1 MMGLLKKTLFALYI
15 IVLVCMGGATIVEKY
30 HGTGYVAGHIYGSW
44 WFSVLWALLAAA
56 AIFYFIKM
64 KVRRCSVVALHL
76 SFVVILAGALVTHV
90 SSKSGRVHLRLGET
104 VGTYMEMGKN
114 DSIVEHKLP
123 FKLRL
128 DAFDI
133 KYHEGTEAESDY
145 ESVFTVIDGDE
156 TLKGRVS
163 MNNIYSY
170 RSVRLYQS
178 SYDGDRRGSVLSM
191 NSDPYGIPVTYTGYA
206 LLFIS
211 LVWMLLDPKG
221 AYRRLLR
228 SDMFR
233 RGAMF
238 LVAVIALSSVAK
250 AAPVLPEETAAK
262 FGELNILYNN
272 RVCPLQTYA
281 IDFTKKLY
289 GKAGYKGYTPEQVL
303 TGFIFWGE
311 EWSREPILKV
321 KSGAMRDAMQL
332 PEYCTVNSFFNDMM
346 GGYIIGPYIQEFY
359 QGQDDAFHK
368 QVADVDS
375 RLMMVMELRRGI
387 PLKIFPFTSGGKTTW
402 YSPTDNVTD
411 TTVDTLHRHYMQNVF
426 SLLYQE
432 VLAGNYGT
440 VNQIVDKMQ
449 KYQVK
454 NAGRSLPSDL
464 QVKAERLYNAVP
476 FATILFIVNL
486 TLGLLMMLFMAASL
500 PKRRLPPCPPEGGRE
515 VLMPIKNQQTV
526 SQIKPHPSSLP
537 PSGGQ
542 GGSSSG
548 QGGLVPANEKS
559 KTSILSKAASILT
572 NPLRGAGGLSFLA
585 LTLCLA
591 LRWIISGTVPMA
603 NGYETMLLMAWL
615 IMLVALLMYRRFR
628 IILAFGFLM
637 SGFFLL
643 VSHIGQMSPQITH
656 IMPVLSSPL
665 LSMHVSV
672 IMMSFALLSFTF
684 ICGLTAIAVR
694 LTGRG
699 HSDERIDNIARL
711 RLLSELFLYPALTT
725 LGFGIFIGAIWANVS
740 WGNYWS
746 WDAKEVWALITFMI
760 YAVAVHRGSV
770 PFLRRDMGYHVFI
783 TLAFLSIVMTYFGV
797 NYFLGGMHSYA

>member
-1 MMGLLKKTLFALYI
+1 MAKSIKYILFALYI
-15 IVLVCMGGATIVEKY
+15 LVLVCMGGATIVEKY
-30 HGTGYVAGHIYGSW
+30 HGTGYVSEHIYGAW
-44 WFSVLWALLAAA
+44 WFSVLWTLLAAA
-56 AIFYFIKM
+56 AIFYFIRM
-64 KVRRCSVVALHL
+64 KVRCFSTVALHL
-76 SFVVILAGALVTHV
+76 SFIVILAGALITHV

-104 VGTYMEMGKN
+104 VDTYMTMGKN
-114 DSIVEHKLP
+114 DNIVEHKLP

-128 DAFDI
+128 DDFDI
-133 KYHEGTEAESDY
+133 KYHEGTEAEADY
-145 ESVFTVIDGDE
+145 ESVFTVSDGDK

-170 RSVRLYQS
+170 RSVRLYQA
-178 SYDGDRRGSVLSM
+178 SYDADRRGSVLAL

-211 LVWMLLDPKG
+211 LVWMLFDPKG

-228 SDMFR
+228 SDVFR
-233 RGAMF
+233 RGTMS
-238 LVAVIALSSVAK
+238 VAALAVLSAGAK
-250 AAPVLPEETAAK
+250 AAPVLPKETAGK

-303 TGFIFWGE
+303 TGFIFWGD

-321 KSGAMRDAMQL
+321 KNGAMREAMQL
-332 PEYCTVNSFFNDMM
+332 PEYCTVSSFFNDMM
-346 GGYIIGPYIQEFY
+346 GGYIIGPYLQEYY
-359 QGQDDAFHK
+359 QGQNDDFHK
-368 QVADVDS
+368 QAADVDS

-402 YSPTDNVTD
+402 YSPTDDVKD
-411 TTVDTLHRHYMQNVF
+411 AAVDSLHRHYMQNVF

-440 VNQIVDKMQ
+440 VNQIVDKMRL
-449 KYQVK
+449 YQTK

-476 FATILFIVNL
+476 FATILFMVNL
-486 TLGLLMMLFMAASL
+486 GLGLLMMLRATLMT
-500 PKRRLPPCPPEGGRE
+500 KRGTAPLPPGGGWSS
-515 VLMPIKNQQTV
+515 VLAHKKSTMKTQSEAAPT
-526 SQIKPHPSSLP
+526 LP
-537 PSGGQ
+537 
-542 GGSSSG
+542 
-548 QGGLVPANEKS
+548 
-559 KTSILSKAASILT
+559 T
-572 NPLRGAGGLSFLA
+572 PLRGAGRLSFLLAGCLSFLA

-615 IMLVALLMYRRFR
+615 IMLVALLMHRRFR

-643 VSHIGQMSPQITH
+643 VSHIGQMNPQITH
-656 IMPVLSSPL
+656 IMPVLASPL
-665 LSMHVSV
+665 LSIHVSV
-672 IMMSFALLSFTF
+672 IMMSFALLSLTF
-684 ICGLTAIAVR
+684 ICSLTAVIRNLA
-694 LTGRG
+694 GRKR
-699 HSDERIDNIARL
+699 STAAKENMASL
-711 RLLSELFLYPALTT
+711 RMLSELFLYPALTT

-760 YAVAVHRGSV
+760 YGVAVHRASV

-783 TLAFLSIVMTYFGV
+783 ILAFLSIIMTYFGV

>member
-44 WFSVLWALLAAA
+44 WFSVLWALLAAV
-56 AIFYFIKM
+56 AIFYFIRM

-90 SSKSGRVHLRLGET
+90 SSKSGRVHLRVGET
-104 VGTYMEMGKN
+104 VDTYMEMGKN

-123 FKLRL
+123 FMLRL
-128 DAFDI
+128 DAFGI

-145 ESVFTVIDGDE
+145 ESVFTVIDGDK

-211 LVWMLLDPKG
+211 LVWMLFDPKG

-233 RGAMF
+233 RGAMS

-250 AAPVLPEETAAK
+250 AAPVLSEETARK

-346 GGYIIGPYIQEFY
+346 GGYIIGPYIQEYY

-375 RLMMVMELRRGI
+375 HLMMVMELRRGM

-402 YSPTDNVTD
+402 YSPTDNVAD
-411 TTVDTLHRHYMQNVF
+411 AAVDTLHRHYMQNVF

-440 VNQIVDKMQ
+440 VNRIVDKMQ

-486 TLGLLMMLFMAASL
+486 TLGLLMVLFMAA
-500 PKRRLPPCPPEGGRE
+500 PLPPGGGMRGSYGNE
-515 VLMPIKNQQTV
+515 ERANN
-526 SQIKPHPSSLP
+526 LP
-537 PSGGQ
+537 
-542 GGSSSG
+542 
-548 QGGLVPANEKS
+548 N
-559 KTSILSKAASILT
+559 KAASTLT
-572 NPLRGAGGLSFLA
+572 TPLRGAGGLFLLAGGLSFLA

-628 IILAFGFLM
+628 IILTFGFLM

-672 IMMSFALLSFTF
+672 IMMSFALLSLTF
-684 ICGLTAIAVR
+684 ICGLTAIIVR
-694 LTGRG
+694 LAGRG
-699 HSDERIDNIARL
+699 RSDERIGNIARL

-770 PFLRRDMGYHVFI
+770 SFLRRDMGYHVFI